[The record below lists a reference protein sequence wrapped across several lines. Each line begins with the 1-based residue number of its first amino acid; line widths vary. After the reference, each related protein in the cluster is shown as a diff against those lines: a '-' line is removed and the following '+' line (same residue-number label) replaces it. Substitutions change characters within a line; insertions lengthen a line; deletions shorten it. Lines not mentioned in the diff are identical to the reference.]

1 MPLPASVR
9 LADRK
14 DLANKILEKIAE
26 FDRTASNDK
35 EFRELILKYFR
46 PEREVD

>member
-26 FDRTASNDK
+26 FDRTTANDK
-35 EFRELILKYFR
+35 EFRERILTYFK
-46 PEREVD
+46 PERRID